1 MPRPINTT
9 TRVGQLR
16 SLLRL
21 DAASFAQLAG
31 ISVSMLSKCEQG
43 LERLSRESCERM
55 AFAIGIS
62 PEWLQGEGEDHQPMR
77 LDLNTGEMVP
87 FTREVFESK
96 RRKNLSGRLHP
107 FLARMHEA
115 RAQQLLALFRTAER
129 HGKLGGAY
137 YLFSRFLEDVMERQ
151 SLTDREAQQMRKTF
165 RAEQEKVSQ
174 ERKKG
179 EHRFIDPEL
188 I

>member
-1 MPRPINTT
+1 M
-9 TRVGQLR
+9 
-16 SLLRL
+16 
-21 DAASFAQLAG
+21 
-31 ISVSMLSKCEQG
+31 SMLSKCEQG

-77 LDLNTGEMVP
+77 LDLDTGEMVP

-96 RRKNLSGRLHP
+96 RRKNLSGPLHP

-129 HGKLGGAY
+129 HGKLGSAY
-137 YLFSRFLEDVMERQ
+137 YLFGRLLEDAIER
-151 SLTDREAQQMRKTF
+151 LTLTKGEATRMRKTF
-165 RAEQEKVSQ
+165 EAEFAAVLE